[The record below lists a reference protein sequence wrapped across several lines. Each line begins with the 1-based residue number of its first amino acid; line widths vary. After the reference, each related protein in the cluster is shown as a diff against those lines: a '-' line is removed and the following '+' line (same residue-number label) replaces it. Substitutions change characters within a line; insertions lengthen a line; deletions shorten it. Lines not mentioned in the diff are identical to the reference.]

1 MRRRWPAAAAP
12 QDRTQ
17 EGDGPPDSRKETLA
31 RAAASQSTTRPAL
44 TSILIGP
51 PASVLGSLACSW
63 SNPWSIEFQL
73 ATSIGSSRGN
83 PAACPPEPGG
93 SACCYWNGHG
103 TQCNHPAQGLADCPG
118 LLAIS
123 AARRVARTSWS
134 RSAAAGSRH
143 VAITF
148 APAAS
153 SCVTKPRPSPP
164 APEPPGGSACCY

>member
-93 SACCYWNGHG
+93 SA
-103 TQCNHPAQGLADCPG
+103 
-118 LLAIS
+118 
-123 AARRVARTSWS
+123 
-134 RSAAAGSRH
+134 
-143 VAITF
+143 
-148 APAAS
+148 
-153 SCVTKPRPSPP
+153 
-164 APEPPGGSACCY
+164 